1 MLEHH
6 GDAGDRLFDALV
18 ADPDFAGIVRQQAVD
33 AAQQRGLAAAG
44 RSDNGDD
51 LAFRHFEIDVAKH
64 FKRAVTLG
72 QSLDANA
79 GLAGGALRSGRANGG
94 CRH

>member
-33 AAQQRGLAAAG
+33 ATQQRGLAAAG
-44 RSDNGDD
+44 RPDDGDD
-51 LAFRHFEIDVAKH
+51 FTLGDVEIDVAEY
-64 FKRAVTLG
+64 FERAVTLG
-72 QSLDANA
+72 QPLDADTR
-79 GLAGGALRSGRANGG
+79 LARGGARCGNGAHG
-94 CRH
+94 